1 MSQKPVPTAIH
12 RGRRAGRPARRVE
25 RFGRRRGD
33 APAVEFVVG
42 GYFEHLV
49 ITTPPG
55 PPMNPSAF
63 DGLFHF
69 LRTGP
74 ELRVGASNERVFGY
88 GLARL
93 GVDLTLA
100 RPGGFVDIQ
109 GLVTLGG
116 GVQGAVGAG
125 RRLLLGVEP
134 AVEVTF
140 PIPWLFGRVRAFL
153 GVRF

>member
-33 APAVEFVVG
+33 APAVEFV
-42 GYFEHLV
+42 
-49 ITTPPG
+49 
-55 PPMNPSAF
+55 
-63 DGLFHF
+63 DF

-109 GLVTLGG
+109 RLVTLGG